1 MRTLKERVLEYRARH
16 NMSQQDFANVAHLN
30 VMTVNNIETEKREP
44 TQLTVTKIEM
54 ILKGEFENDAE

>member
-54 ILKGEFENDAE
+54 VLKGEEKDA

>member
-1 MRTLKERVLEYRARH
+1 MKTLKERVLEYRARH

-54 ILKGEFENDAE
+54 VLKGEEEDA

>member
-54 ILKGEFENDAE
+54 ILKGEEEDA